1 MVFNDITKVITNKI
15 KPLLDKLI
23 SKEYFDFQLNKKIL
37 EDMCVD
43 EDILCLIEVKKLKVF
58 IIEMDL
64 F

>member
-23 SKEYFDFQLNKKIL
+23 SKEYFYFLLNKKIL
-37 EDMCVD
+37 EDMGVD

-58 IIEMDL
+58 IIKMDL